1 METIGFGWKLL
12 NDEAFIEVQFILD
25 TLMKLCVSQ
34 GIGLSVKKAEFLTG
48 TDEDFLWN
56 YGLLGSPRP
65 EVLLST
71 VMFSLGQGC
80 AYRQERNITSCVDH
94 HSTPSLVLCMMK
106 MAKCFCIIVKTLKQT
121 RVALQD

>member
-1 METIGFGWKLL
+1 M
-12 NDEAFIEVQFILD
+12 EVQFTLD
-25 TLMKLCVSQ
+25 NLMKLCVSQ
-34 GIGLSVKKAEFLTG
+34 GIGISVKKAEFLTG

-56 YGLLGSPRP
+56 YGLLGSPRL

-80 AYRQERNITSCVDH
+80 AHRQARNITSCVDH

-106 MAKCFCIIVKTLKQT
+106 MGKCFYIIVKTLDLKQT
-121 RVALQD
+121 RVELSIARLSQNR